1 MSDPA
6 PPPPSAGAAD
16 LDPNSARP
24 AKGVLE
30 VMSQAGELLE
40 IPLVDIFANPS
51 DDAVHEQLV
60 DLARLLDTER
70 APVLAWVRLVDTS
83 FLHGRTRHALQFADQ
98 ALAVF
103 ARPGANPLD
112 RVPILCLK
120 ANMSLALARKAPKQK
135 LEHPSTGP
143 IQLPRD
149 PHHPEAALAGATVN
163 SAGRDDP
170 MLKGEYL
177 YRAGIDLDQAGHIDP
192 DSKVVRDI
200 KAAWLLAQGQHDYA
214 LKLWDQILADEP
226 THLMA
231 LMGRARIQFSQRAFR
246 PALKTYQQV
255 LTLRPDFLPD
265 PRIGIGLCFWMLGD
279 RDKARRAWERSM
291 VVNPNNKSP
300 SAALLLG
307 LLHLNASKDP
317 LHPGGST
324 ARTAAYARG
333 LALIQAAFKK
343 DNTSATAAA
352 MGPIASHLLST
363 GGPHGAALKLAERML
378 SFADARLL
386 VAEAHLVRA
395 RALDADPHSSAFA
408 GAELE
413 RTYTA
418 ARDAN
423 PDLVMAHLGL
433 GSVHIRLEQFPQA
446 LHTFE
451 TLLRRHPRCVEAL
464 VALAS
469 IHAHLAFTFHSVSD
483 AQGARKSAKQAYEQ
497 VLRVFAAGKD
507 KGSAAAAS
515 ALTGEDLSVAKSER
529 VRALAADRDLYVEI
543 ARLWADEEPSVE
555 KSLQAW
561 LQAARI
567 EQDRADDAAEDA
579 AAARAAAAAAAAGGD
594 GEGAGEVK
602 AKVEEGDG
610 EDAVDPRIRNNIGV
624 LFFNRRN
631 GTSSAALDPSSSSG
645 GAGHGQAHLV
655 RAQTELEFAAAK
667 LGAQVQGT
675 FDGGETD
682 AQVTC
687 VGFNLAAVREAL
699 GDVERAKAEWSG
711 LLQVHPEFVDA
722 KARLALLALKTK
734 QPEQALMAATL
745 IKEGLTSNP
754 SNVELRALYT
764 YFLIET
770 GQSAVAINFAR
781 DTLKSVARH
790 DVYAMCVV
798 GTLYYQDARENK
810 HPSKEAQ
817 RDRAA
822 KYVRAAEYFDK
833 ALQLSPQCAFA
844 AQGLAIGLA
853 EGMFGNGPAEAGAA
867 ATSGSS
873 SSAAAAAAAAAQ
885 PLTESQARVRNS
897 RDALNIL
904 TKVKES
910 VNDASVYVNIG
921 HCHFLR
927 SEFDRAIENYATASR
942 RYLHGKSS
950 SVLWYLSRAY
960 FHKAESEQNFAA
972 LQHAIEFGQKATDL
986 RPSDL
991 VNKYNM
997 ALLKQTGLHILSQVA
1012 IEKRT
1017 SLELKAAYEHL
1028 QSAQI
1033 LFEELTSATP
1043 DPCPYPRDIVK
1054 SRRSYAASLERRF
1067 QGMLDAQ
1074 DAYEA
1079 TEAGKLEQA
1088 RRAREEEQRRR
1099 DEAERERL
1107 AVIQRQAEALAEQR
1121 KRMREEA
1128 EQWAAMSKEWVDN
1141 DDDDEGKKKRGA
1153 GGGGKKRK
1161 STKLKGGDDD
1171 AFGESG
1177 SDDDE
1182 GAKPAKKKR
1191 AKKDKEPK
1199 AKKGGR
1205 KSKAVEA
1212 AGGEGGD
1219 ARPMDLDEQYDE
1231 DDEDAPI
1238 RSRRRKTKSS
1248 GLVKSAEFIQD
1259 SDDDDDE
1266 GAGEP

>member
-6 PPPPSAGAAD
+6 PPPPSTTAAD
-16 LDPNSARP
+16 LDAAAARP

-40 IPLVDIFANPS
+40 IPLVDIFSNPS
-51 DDAVHEQLV
+51 EDAIHEQLV
-60 DLARLLDTER
+60 DVARLLETER
-70 APVLAWVRLVDTS
+70 APVLAWVRLIETS

-98 ALAVF
+98 GMAALM
-103 ARPGANPLD
+103 RGNPLD

-120 ANMSLALARKAPKQK
+120 ANYNLALARKAPKQK

-143 IQLPRD
+143 LQLPRD
-149 PHHPEAALAGATVN
+149 PHHPEAPLAGSTVN

-170 MLKGEYL
+170 MLKSEYL
-177 YRAGIDLDQAGHIDP
+177 YRAGVDLDQAAHIDP
-192 DSKVVRDI
+192 DNKVVRDI

-214 LKLWDQILADEP
+214 LKLWDQILVDEP

-279 RDKARRAWERSM
+279 RDKARKAWERSM
-291 VVNPNNKSP
+291 AVNPNNKSP

-363 GGPHGAALKLAERML
+363 GGPHNAALKLAERML

-386 VAEAHLVRA
+386 VGEAHLVRA
-395 RALDADPHSSAFA
+395 RALDADPHSRAFA

-413 RTYTA
+413 RAYTA

-507 KGSAAAAS
+507 KGSSAS
-515 ALTGEDLSVAKSER
+515 ASTAALTGEDLTVAKSER

-579 AAARAAAAAAAAGGD
+579 AAARAAAAAEG
-594 GEGAGEVK
+594 GEGEVQ
-602 AKVEEGDG
+602 AKVEEGEG

-631 GTSSAALDPSSSSG
+631 GTSSAALDPSSSSSSSSG
-645 GAGHGQAHLV
+645 GGQAHLV
-655 RAQTELEFAAAK
+655 RAQTELELAAAK

-699 GDVERAKAEWSG
+699 GDVERAKTEWSG
-711 LLQVHPEFVDA
+711 LLQVHPEFVEA

-734 QPEQALMAATL
+734 QPDQGLVALKL
-745 IKEGLTSNP
+745 IKECLESNP
-754 SNVELRALYT
+754 SHIEARALYT

-770 GQSAVAINFAR
+770 NQPSLAINFAR
-781 DTLKSVARH
+781 ATLKEVARH
-790 DVYAMCVV
+790 DVYSMCAV

-822 KYVRAAEYFDK
+822 KYVRSAEYLDK

-867 ATSGSS
+867 VAGSTSS
-873 SSAAAAAAAAAQ
+873 SSTAAAAAAQ
-885 PLTESQARVRNS
+885 PLTEGQARARNT

-910 VNDASVYVNIG
+910 VNDSSVYVNIG
-921 HCHFLR
+921 HCHFVR
-927 SEFDRAIENYATASR
+927 GEFDRAIENYATASR
-942 RYLHGKSS
+942 RYLHGKNST
-950 SVLWYLSRAY
+950 VLWYLSRAY

-1012 IEKRT
+1012 VEKRT
-1017 SLELKAAYEHL
+1017 SRELKAAYEHL

-1033 LFEELTSATP
+1033 LFEELTTATP

-1054 SRRSYAASLERRF
+1054 SRKSYATSLERRF

-1128 EQWAAMSKEWVDN
+1128 EQWAAMSKEWVD
-1141 DDDDEGKKKRGA
+1141 DDDDEGKKKRGG

-1161 STKLKGGDDD
+1161 STKIKGGDDD

-1182 GAKPAKKKR
+1182 GEKPAKKKR

-1205 KSKAVEA
+1205 KSKAAEA
-1212 AGGEGGD
+1212 ATGDGGD
-1219 ARPMDLDEQYDE
+1219 ARPMDLDQQYDE

-1266 GAGEP
+1266 